1 MGINQAVQV
10 IVGDKNKIVSF
21 NRNKQMSKWSRT
33 DTNVSSDSW
42 QYIWKQDF
50 LMNNLKIESYIALDL
65 RQQESILRL
74 IRLLR

>member
-33 DTNVSSDSW
+33 DTM
-42 QYIWKQDF
+42 Y
-50 LMNNLKIESYIALDL
+50 LA
-65 RQQESILRL
+65 ILGN
-74 IRLLR
+74 IFGTGFFNE